1 MKDARL
7 RRVAAAVTS
16 ASVAVCRFCGRLR
29 YELIPA
35 AATFGLTTMSWWHHA
50 TGIGWTDHAGY
61 GLATAAT
68 GALCWKGLEH
78 KNTTAALA
86 GLGGTVMSVDTWL
99 GAALGPS
106 VPSFMATGA
115 TMVGAYWA
123 YGPWLVKTRHDRMN
137 LQIKA
142 AKNGSPPNS
151 MGLNI
156 DTPGVTGDSTEET
169 ALRRALVALGIPA
182 QDVSRITYTETGWNC
197 VVTLPPGKNTSAAVV
212 IAKQKQLAAN
222 LDLPGALRLRV
233 GERENQL
240 LVQMQVRDPLT
251 ETIAWPGPAMTS
263 CTEWLPLGLSPDG
276 TPFGFHPLYNHVLV
290 AGATDNGKSGVLNV
304 ILGNLVACQDAE
316 VLLVDMKPGAVELGP
331 WESCALA
338 LADTASRAKTLFD
351 MVRQEIKE
359 RGELMSQW
367 RRETGVPVRKWDPAK
382 HGRPAWFIVIDELA
396 ELIRRAPDLAKELES
411 LKQLARFAAI
421 MFVEAT
427 QSPSAKVFGDSTD
440 ARQQYQV
447 RIGLGVTEPTATNLI
462 FGVGAH
468 GEGWRLDLLNL
479 PGKLMIASRDKAH
492 KTPLERRAYYPTDED
507 IAATIAEYGG
517 VSRDGALLEPTAPA
531 GGPRGGGSGGGT
543 PVPPAPGPTE
553 PAARPRLRPVPTFPD
568 GSRIPDNRLALW
580 EALRKAGPG
589 GLTLQEAVA
598 QGIAGHRTSVQG
610 PISQWVAKGWVDDS
624 GVRGRAKVYVL
635 TATEHAPAPI
645 VPSLEKENTVA
656 R

>member
-1 MKDARL
+1 MKDTRL
-7 RRVAAAVTS
+7 RRAAAAVAG
-16 ASVAVCRFCGRLR
+16 ASIAACRWCGRLR
-29 YELIPA
+29 YELAPV
-35 AATFGLTTMSWWHHA
+35 AATFGLTALSWWHHA
-50 TGIGWTDHAGY
+50 TGPGRADHTGY

-68 GALCWKGLEH
+68 AALCAKGLEH
-78 KNTTAALA
+78 KNTKAAA
-86 GLGGTVMSVDTWL
+86 VGLGGTVVSVDAWL

-106 VPSFMATGA
+106 VPSFIATGV
-115 TMVGAYWA
+115 TMIGAYGL
-123 YGPWLVKTRHDRMN
+123 YVPWLVKSRHDRMN

-142 AKNGSPPNS
+142 AKNGGLPDS
-151 MGLNI
+151 MGVNVG
-156 DTPGVTGDSTEET
+156 TPGVTGDTQEET

-182 QDVSRITYTETGWNC
+182 QDVSRIVFTEIGWNC

-212 IAKQKQLAAN
+212 ISKQKQLAAN
-222 LDLPGALRLRV
+222 LDLPGTMRLRV

-240 LVQMQVRDPLT
+240 LVQMQVRDPLA
-251 ETIAWPGPAMTS
+251 ETIAWPGPSMTS

-276 TPFGFHPLYNHVLV
+276 TRFGFHPLYNHVLV

-304 ILGNLVACQDAE
+304 ILGNLAACQDAE

-331 WESCALA
+331 WEPCALA
-338 LADTASRAKTLFD
+338 LADSVDRAKALFA

-479 PGKLMIASRDKAH
+479 PGKLMIASRDSAH
-492 KTPLERRAYYPTDED
+492 KAPLERRAYYPTDED
-507 IAATIAEYGG
+507 IAATIAEFGG
-517 VSRDGALLEPTAPA
+517 VAADGMLLEPTAPA
-531 GGPRGGGSGGGT
+531 GGPNGRGPGDGT
-543 PVPPAPGPTE
+543 PASPPEAPFE
-553 PAARPRLRPVPTFPD
+553 RPQLRAVPTFPD

-580 EALRKAGPG
+580 EALQKAGPE

-598 QGIAGHRTSVQG
+598 QGLAGHRTSVQG
-610 PISQWVAKGWVDDS
+610 PVSQWVAKGWVDDS
-624 GVRGRAKVYVL
+624 GTRGRAKVYAL
-635 TATEHAPAPI
+635 TAAEHTPTPDT
-645 VPSLEKENTVA
+645 VPSPKENVLA